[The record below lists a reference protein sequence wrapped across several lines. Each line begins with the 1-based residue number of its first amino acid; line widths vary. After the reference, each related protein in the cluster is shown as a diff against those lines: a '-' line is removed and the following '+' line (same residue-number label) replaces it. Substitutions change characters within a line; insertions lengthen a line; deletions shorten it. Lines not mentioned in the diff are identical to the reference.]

1 MQYCRIISLD
11 NNNSVKFTSSRGDN
25 STTNDSMVMKIA
37 HEQLHMYT
45 NIMYKFW
52 SSTCKTV
59 GEKLQTKLCPQ
70 TDGQTDVDYI
80 VGKGKKWWLNQHFFL
95 FPLCF
100 QKFSS
105 LKSSNLYHTLIILTP
120 PEGNRLVVLG
130 FNATLTAK
138 VISWRSVTHMC
149 FLAFSHQ
156 YYWNFSFQSH
166 RLLFS
171 HASAEARCENM
182 PERKFAST
190 GDRTHN
196 HQIMSPTCSPLSHP
210 GAT

>member
-1 MQYCRIISLD
+1 MQYCNIISLD

-37 HEQLHMYT
+37 HAQLHMYT

-59 GEKLQTKLCPQ
+59 EEKLQTKLCPQ
-70 TDGQTDVDYI
+70 TDGRTDVDYI

-100 QKFSS
+100 QNFSS

-120 PEGNRLVVLG
+120 PEGKKNLLKTLQEKKKMLVDL
-130 FNATLTAK
+130 TLCYVHTQL
-138 VISWRSVTHMC
+138 
-149 FLAFSHQ
+149 FLALYMCVFI
-156 YYWNFSFQSH
+156 FGF
-166 RLLFS
+166 
-171 HASAEARCENM
+171 
-182 PERKFAST
+182 P
-190 GDRTHN
+190 
-196 HQIMSPTCSPLSHP
+196 CSYF
-210 GAT
+210 